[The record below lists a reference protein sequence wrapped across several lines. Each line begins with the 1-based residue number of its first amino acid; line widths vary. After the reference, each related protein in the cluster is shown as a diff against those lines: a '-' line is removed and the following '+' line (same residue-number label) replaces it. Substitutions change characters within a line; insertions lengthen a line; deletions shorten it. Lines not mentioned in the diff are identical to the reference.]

1 MDQKLRPWR
10 SLQFYPAAHPVAAQ
24 RLRFRE
30 HKGRRIP
37 VVDSSH
43 AVLVIVGAVAE
54 CIKR

>member
-1 MDQKLRPWR
+1 VDQKLRPWR